1 MNIFCKHFISSSNLY
16 FYLYINM
23 IFLYKIFIHV
33 YNKGFY
39 LVEYSYL
46 DVKSYFRKTNSLILC
61 KKINFVQ
68 HKYKYFKQ

>member
-1 MNIFCKHFISSSNLY
+1 
-16 FYLYINM
+16 M